1 MGKNLFQKVWERHEV
16 GKLSGGQSQLFID
29 LHLLHEV
36 TSPQAFAMIREMGL
50 KVAYPERTFATH
62 DHIIPTDD
70 ISRPFKDN
78 LAEEMMAAIEK
89 NTSDF
94 GIRLFGVKDNRY
106 GVIHIV
112 GPEEGLTQP
121 GMTVACGDSH
131 TATHGAFGAVAFG
144 VGTSQVRDILAT
156 QTMSIAP
163 FKVRR
168 IELSGKM
175 NKGVY
180 SKDLILAVIAK
191 LGVNG
196 GLGYAYEFGGSAV
209 DAMSMEARMT
219 ICNMA
224 IEGGARVGYMNP
236 DETTFNYIK
245 GKPYAPEGASW
256 EKALNY
262 WKEIISDKDAHYDDK
277 VQFDVNSV
285 TPMVTWGITPEMAVG
300 IDEKIPEPKN
310 DIMREA
316 LDYMKFKAGNPIKGT
331 KIDVAFLGSCT
342 NGRIEDFRIA
352 AEVVKGRKV
361 AKHVKALA
369 VPGSVIV
376 KEQAEKE
383 GLDEIFKSA
392 GFEWREPGCSMC
404 LAMNPDKLA
413 GEQISASTSNRN
425 FKGRQGSASGRTI
438 LLSPAMAAAAAI
450 EGAITDVRNMI

>member
-1 MGKNLFQKVWERHEV
+1 MGKNLFQKVWEKHV
-16 GKLSGGQSQLFID
+16 AGTLASGQSQLFID

-36 TSPQAFAMIREMGL
+36 TSPQAFAMIRELGL
-50 KVAYPERTFATH
+50 TVAHPERTFATH

-70 ISRPFKDN
+70 TARPFKDS

-94 GIRLFGVKDNRY
+94 GIQLFGVKNNRY

-168 IELSGKM
+168 VELNGEI

-180 SKDLILAVIAK
+180 SKDLILTVIAK

-196 GLGYAYEFGGSAV
+196 GLGYAYEFAGTAV
-209 DAMSMEARMT
+209 DKMSMEARMT

-236 DETTFNYIK
+236 DETTFAYLK
-245 GKPYAPEGASW
+245 GRPYAPQGAAW
-256 EKALNY
+256 DKAVNY
-262 WKEIISDKDAHYDDK
+262 WKSTASDKDAHYDDIIK
-277 VQFDVNSV
+277 FDVNTI
-285 TPMVTWGITPEMAVG
+285 TPMVTWGITPEMAIG
-300 IDEKIPEPKN
+300 IDEKIPEPAT
-310 DIMREA
+310 DIMKEA
-316 LDYMKFKAGNPIKGT
+316 LEYMKFKAGTPIKGT
-331 KIDVAFLGSCT
+331 KIDVAFIGSCT
-342 NGRIEDFRIA
+342 NGRIEDFRI
-352 AEVVKGRKV
+352 EIGR
-361 AKHVKALA
+361 AHV
-369 VPGSVIV
+369 
-376 KEQAEKE
+376 
-383 GLDEIFKSA
+383 
-392 GFEWREPGCSMC
+392 
-404 LAMNPDKLA
+404 
-413 GEQISASTSNRN
+413 
-425 FKGRQGSASGRTI
+425 
-438 LLSPAMAAAAAI
+438 
-450 EGAITDVRNMI
+450 